1 MMPPTTLIGFGR
13 FSLRP
18 SSSFQRLTIGKLHF
32 QISLLVLNENIR
44 TVRIYDAST
53 GTVSGVALST
63 GQTGYIR
70 AIAVSPDDKTLAV
83 GCNDSSII
91 LYDTDTR
98 VMISQPIRGHNGVSA

>member
-1 MMPPTTLIGFGR
+1 MIPPTTKTGLAR

-32 QISLLVLNENIR
+32 QVSPLVLNENIR

-63 GQTGYIR
+63 GQTGHIR
-70 AIAVSPDDKTLAV
+70 AIAISPDDKTLAA

-91 LYDTDTR
+91 LYDMDTR
-98 VMISQPIRGHNGVSA
+98 IMINQPIR

>member
-1 MMPPTTLIGFGR
+1 MKPLTTMTGFGR

-53 GTVSGVALST
+53 GASCMTCST
-63 GQTGYIR
+63 GKTGYIIAT
-70 AIAVSPDDKTLAV
+70 AISPDDKTLAV

-91 LYDTDTR
+91 LYDIDTLS
-98 VMISQPIRGHNGVSA
+98 VIKQPIRGHNGVNA

>member
-1 MMPPTTLIGFGR
+1 M
-13 FSLRP
+13 
-18 SSSFQRLTIGKLHF
+18 LHF
-32 QISLLVLNENIR
+32 QVSLLVLNEDNR

-70 AIAVSPDDKTLAV
+70 TIVISPDDKTLAV

-91 LYDTDTR
+91 LYDMDTR
-98 VMISQPIRGHNGVSA
+98 NMINQPIRGHNGVSA

>member
-1 MMPPTTLIGFGR
+1 MIPPITTTGFAW
-13 FSLRP
+13 FSLHP

-32 QISLLVLNENIR
+32 QVSLLVLNENR

-53 GTVSGVALST
+53 GTESGVAFSM

-70 AIAVSPDDKTLAV
+70 AIAISPDDKTLAV

-91 LYDTDTR
+91 LYDMGTR
-98 VMISQPIRGHNGVSA
+98 SMINQPIRGHNGVSA